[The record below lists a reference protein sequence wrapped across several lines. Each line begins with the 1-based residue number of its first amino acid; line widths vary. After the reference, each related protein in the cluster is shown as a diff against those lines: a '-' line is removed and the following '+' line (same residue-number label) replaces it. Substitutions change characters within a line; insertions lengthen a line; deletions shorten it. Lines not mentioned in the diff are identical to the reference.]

1 MLEAVAQILNSDMC
15 AGCVVVLDSG
25 ASAALAADGDI
36 ERLVAL
42 LFELSYCDILA
53 DLNAALDFGAELF
66 DNINLCGDDI
76 LFKLVAGDA
85 IGEHTAGDRVLF
97 ENGGLVTHLCEIVCR
112 AQTGGAAADNGYLLV
127 KFAVSRLDD
136 FFGHEP
142 VLRV

>member
-1 MLEAVAQILNSDMC
+1 MSVSCAVDSDIAAADDNYAAVKCILAVLEAVTQILNSDMC

-42 LFELSYCDILA
+42 LFELSYRDILA

-66 DNINLCGDDI
+66 DDIDLCGDNI

-85 IGEHTAGDRVLF
+85 IGEHTAGDRILF
-97 ENGGLVTHLCEIVCR
+97 ENGGLVTHL
-112 AQTGGAAADNGYLLV
+112 
-127 KFAVSRLDD
+127 
-136 FFGHEP
+136 
-142 VLRV
+142 

>member
-1 MLEAVAQILNSDMC
+1 MSVSCAVDSDIAAADDNYAAIECILTVLEAVTQILNGNMC

-42 LFELSYCDILA
+42 LFELSYRDILA

-66 DNINLCGDDI
+66 DNINLCGDNI

-85 IGEHTAGDRVLF
+85 VCEHTAGDRVLSKTV
-97 ENGGLVTHLCEIVCR
+97 GL
-112 AQTGGAAADNGYLLV
+112 
-127 KFAVSRLDD
+127 
-136 FFGHEP
+136 
-142 VLRV
+142 